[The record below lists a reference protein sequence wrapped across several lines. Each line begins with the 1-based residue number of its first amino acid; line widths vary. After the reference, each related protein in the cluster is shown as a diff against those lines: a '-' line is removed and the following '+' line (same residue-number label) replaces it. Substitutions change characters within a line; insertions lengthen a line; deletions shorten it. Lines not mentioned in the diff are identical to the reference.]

1 MRVLLTGAT
10 GFVGRHTVPLLAAG
24 GHQVR
29 AALRQPLGGAGSG
42 PWDGPWDTAIVGDI
56 GPGTDWTAALAGID
70 AVIHMAARVHVMRD
84 TAADPLAEFCRVN
97 SAGTVRLAEQAAAA
111 GVKRFVFLSSI
122 KAMVDESRPTPLDA
136 AETPGP
142 HSPYGISKLEAER
155 ALAAISAR
163 SGMEVAVIRPP
174 LVYGP
179 GAAGNMRAL
188 VRLVATGL
196 PLPLGGIHNRR
207 SLIYVGNLA
216 DAVVTV
222 LEHPAA
228 AGQTFLVQDGEP
240 LSTADLVRAIAIAL
254 DRPARLIPVPRG
266 LMALAARLT
275 GTRAVFDRL
284 AGTLMVDDRP
294 IRDRLGWR
302 PPHDL
307 ASGLRV
313 TAEWFKACRGR

>member
-10 GFVGRHTVPLLAAG
+10 GFVGRHTVPLLAAR
-24 GHQVR
+24 GHRVR
-29 AALRQPLGGAGSG
+29 AALRTASEG
-42 PWDGPWDTAIVGDI
+42 PWEPAVVGDI
-56 GPGTDWTAALAGID
+56 GPATDWTAALAGVD

-84 TAADPLAEFCRVN
+84 TASDPLAEFRRVN
-97 SAGTVRLAEQAAAA
+97 TAGTIRLAEQAAAA

-122 KAMVDESRPTPLDA
+122 KAMVDESRPAPLDA
-136 AETPGP
+136 AATPDP
-142 HSPYGISKLEAER
+142 HSPYGVSKLEAER
-155 ALAAISAR
+155 ALAEIAAR
-163 SGMEVAVIRPP
+163 TGMEVAVIRPP

-188 VRLVATGL
+188 LKLVATGL
-196 PLPLGGIHNRR
+196 PLPLGGIRNRR

-222 LEHPAA
+222 LEHPDA

-240 LSTADLVRAIAIAL
+240 LSTADLVRAIAAAL
-254 DRPARLIPVPRG
+254 DRPTRLIPVPQG
-266 LMALAARLT
+266 LMALGAALT

-284 AGTLMVDDRP
+284 AGTLTVDDRP
-294 IRDRLGWR
+294 IRERLGWR

-307 ASGLRV
+307 ATGLRA
-313 TAEWFKACRGR
+313 TAEWFKASRG

>member
-10 GFVGRHTVPLLAAG
+10 GFVGRHTVPLLVAR
-24 GHQVR
+24 GHHVR
-29 AALRQPLGGAGSG
+29 AALRSAKEG
-42 PWDGPWDTAIVGDI
+42 PWEPAVVGDI
-56 GPGTDWTAALAGID
+56 GPDTDWTAALDGVD

-84 TAADPLAEFCRVN
+84 KAADPLAEFRRVN
-97 SAGTVRLAEQAAAA
+97 TAGTVRLAEQAAAA

-122 KAMVDESRPTPLDA
+122 KAMVDESRPTPLEVA
-136 AETPGP
+136 TPPDP

-163 SGMEVAVIRPP
+163 TGMEVAVIRPP

-188 VRLVATGL
+188 VKLVATGL

-222 LEHPAA
+222 LEHPDA
-228 AGQTFLVQDGEP
+228 AGGTFLVQDGEP
-240 LSTADLVRAIAIAL
+240 VSTADLVRAIAAAMG
-254 DRPARLIPVPRG
+254 RPARLVPVPRG
-266 LMALAARLT
+266 LMALGAALT

-284 AGTLMVDDRP
+284 AGTLTVDDGP
-294 IRDRLGWR
+294 IRERLGWR

-307 ASGLRV
+307 ASGLRA
-313 TAEWFKACRGR
+313 TAEWFKASRG

>member
-10 GFVGRHTVPLLAAG
+10 GFVGRHTVPLLVAR
-24 GHQVR
+24 GHHVR
-29 AALRQPLGGAGSG
+29 AALRSAKEG
-42 PWDGPWDTAIVGDI
+42 PWEPAVVGDI
-56 GPGTDWTAALAGID
+56 GPDTDWTAALEGID

-84 TAADPLAEFCRVN
+84 KAADPLAEFRRVN
-97 SAGTVRLAEQAAAA
+97 TAGTVRLAEQAAAA

-122 KAMVDESRPTPLDA
+122 KAMVDESRPTPLGA
-136 AETPGP
+136 ATPPDP
-142 HSPYGISKLEAER
+142 HSPYGISKLEAEQ

-163 SGMEVAVIRPP
+163 TGMEVAVIRPP

-188 VRLVATGL
+188 VKLVATGL

-222 LEHPAA
+222 LEHPDA
-228 AGQTFLVQDGEP
+228 AGGTFLVQDGEP
-240 LSTADLVRAIAIAL
+240 VSTADLVRAIAAAL
-254 DRPARLIPVPRG
+254 GRPARLVPVPRG
-266 LMALAARLT
+266 LMALGAALT

-284 AGTLMVDDRP
+284 AGTLTVDDGP
-294 IRDRLGWR
+294 IRERLGWR
-302 PPHDL
+302 PPYDL
-307 ASGLRV
+307 ASGLRA
-313 TAEWFKACRGR
+313 TAEWFKASRG